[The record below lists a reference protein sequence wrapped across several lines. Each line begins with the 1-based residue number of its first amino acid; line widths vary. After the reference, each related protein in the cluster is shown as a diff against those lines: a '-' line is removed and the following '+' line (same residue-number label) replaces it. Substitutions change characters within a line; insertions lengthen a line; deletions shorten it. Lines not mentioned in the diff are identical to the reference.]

1 MLALASSG
9 SASALDP
16 ARAVTQYSARTW
28 HPGAE
33 LPRTAI
39 QAIAQTPDG
48 YLWLGTTQGLVRF
61 DGARAT
67 VFDERDG
74 LPHENVWSLRVD
86 RGGRLWAGTN
96 GGGVA
101 LWDHGLVRTFSVGS
115 GLGAAVVRPIL
126 ETQDGALWVGT
137 RGGGIAR
144 YKDGRWA
151 QLTAQNGL
159 ASGNVW
165 SLAEGPDGSVWVGAD
180 GVNVCRPDAFEERGG
195 ASPAQNACRVVRTQA
210 DGLPHNG
217 VVALTVTRNG
227 DLWVGTWGGL
237 SRLRAGRWSDW
248 TTSDGLPGAM
258 VRVIH
263 EDRDGNIWIGTSEG
277 LVRLRDGTFGGLTR
291 EQGAAGGYVRAIF
304 EDRDGTLWIG
314 TVGSGLTALSD
325 GQVVNIGAPEGLAR
339 GFVFSVTETPD
350 GSLWAGTSHG
360 LSRVRGTEVRTL
372 TTRDGLPSDLIGP
385 TAVDPADPESLWI
398 GTQTGGLVL
407 WKPGVGVV
415 RRYDDESGLPS
426 NTVSCLYADR
436 RRGFWVGTERGL
448 VELRGG
454 SRRVYSTLDGLPS
467 NNVRTVIETRGGTI
481 WVGTSGGLARKVD
494 GRWSTELAGTSL
506 PRLRANA
513 LHEDEDGILWVAT
526 TTGGLG
532 RVEGTR
538 WTTLDAA
545 RGYCSNVAYQVVEDD
560 QGQLWT
566 SSPQG
571 LCRAS
576 REALNAVARGE
587 AATVP
592 WRVYGRE
599 DGIRGSEAGATTD
612 RGAWKTRDGR
622 LLFATNSGI
631 VVVDPAR
638 LRDAA
643 LPQPVRIEGLSA
655 DGMAVSVDGPVALGP
670 GRPRL
675 EFRFTSLALLD
686 AGRTRFQ
693 YRLDGF
699 DPGWI
704 DAGAERVAHY
714 TNLPAGRFRFRAR
727 AAGSDG
733 VWNQPGKALELVVR
747 PHFWETAWFAA
758 ACTLA
763 AAGLA
768 GVAHRLRVRRVRA
781 QFDAVVAER
790 TRVAREL
797 HDTLAQGLAGAK
809 LQVESALETLADRP
823 EAARRFLELGQA
835 LLASGLAE
843 VRRSIWILRAQAE
856 KTPEGLGPMLSRS
869 LQQLTGD
876 SGIGTRLTLSGP
888 EPTLSS
894 DVEHH
899 VLRIS
904 HEAVTNAVRH
914 ARPRTLEVDLRF
926 EDHALELLVRD
937 DGIGFDPGPY
947 LARRNGNH
955 FGLVGLHERTQALG
969 GSLAIRS
976 SPGAG
981 TQVTCRVPYDPQ
993 ALTRK
998 EAGD

>member
-165 SLAEGPDGSVWVGAD
+165 SLAEGPDGRVWVGAG
-180 GVNVCRPDAFEERGG
+180 GVNVCRPDAFEERAG
-195 ASPAQNACRVVRTQA
+195 ATSPADDACRVVRTQA

-217 VVALTVTRNG
+217 VVALTVARNG

-237 SRLRAGRWSDW
+237 SRLRDGRWSDW

-263 EDRDGNIWIGTSEG
+263 EDRDGNVWIGTSEG
-277 LVRLRDGTFGGLTR
+277 LARFRDGRFGGLTR
-291 EQGAAGGYVRAIF
+291 EHGAAGGYVRAIF
-304 EDRDGTLWIG
+304 EDRDGTLWVG

-325 GQVVNIGAPEGLAR
+325 AQFVNIGAPEGLAR
-339 GFVFSVTETPD
+339 GFVFSVTEAPD
-350 GSLWAGTSHG
+350 GRIWAGTSHG
-360 LSRVRGTEVRTL
+360 LSRVGDTGVTTL

-385 TAVDPADPESLWI
+385 TAVDPADPERLWI

-426 NTVSCLYADR
+426 NTVTCLHADR
-436 RRGFWVGTERGL
+436 RGGFWVGTERGL

-454 SRRVYSTLDGLPS
+454 SPRVHSTGNGLPS
-467 NNVRTVIETRGGTI
+467 NNVRAVIERRDGTI
-481 WVGTSGGLARKVD
+481 WVGTSAGLARRVD
-494 GRWSTELAGTSL
+494 EGWSTEVPGA
-506 PRLRANA
+506 PHLRANA
-513 LHEDEDGILWVAT
+513 LHEDEDGVLWVAT
-526 TTGGLG
+526 TTGLG
-532 RVEGTR
+532 RLEGAR
-538 WTTLDAA
+538 WTTFDAA
-545 RGYCSNVAYQVVEDD
+545 HGYCSNVANQVIEDD
-560 QGQLWT
+560 RGQLWT
-566 SSPQG
+566 TSSDG

-576 REALNAVARGE
+576 RRGLDAVARGE
-587 AATVP
+587 ASTVP
-592 WRVYGRE
+592 WRVYARA
-599 DGIRGSEAGATTD
+599 DGIRNTEGGATTD
-612 RGAWKTRDGR
+612 RGACKTRDGR

-631 VVVDPAR
+631 VVVDPGR
-638 LRDAA
+638 LPDPSPPPPAT
-643 LPQPVRIEGLSA
+643 IEGLSA
-655 DGMAVSVDGPVALGP
+655 DGVAVPMGGPAVLGP

-675 EFRFTSLALLD
+675 EFQFTSLALLD
-686 AGRTRFQ
+686 AARTRFQ

-704 DAGAERVAHY
+704 DAGFQRFASY
-714 TNLPAGRFRFRAR
+714 TNLPAGRFTFRVR
-727 AAGSDG
+727 AAGTDG
-733 VWNQPGKALELVVR
+733 VWDERGDSLAVVVR
-747 PHFWETAWFAA
+747 PRFWETGWF
-758 ACTLA
+758 LA
-763 AAGLA
+763 AGGLAALGLA
-768 GVAHRLRVRRVRA
+768 GLGHRLHVRRVQARL
-781 QFDAVVAER
+781 DAVVAER

-809 LQVESALETLADRP
+809 LQVESALKAIAEHP

-856 KTPEGLGPMLSRS
+856 RTPEGLGPMLRRS
-869 LQQLTGD
+869 LQQLAGE
-876 SGIGTRLTLSGP
+876 SGIGARLRMSGR
-888 EPTLSS
+888 EPALSS
-894 DVEHH
+894 EMEHH
-899 VLRIS
+899 VLRIA

-914 ARPRTLEVDLRF
+914 ARPRTLDVELRF
-926 EDHALELLVRD
+926 EDEALELRVRD
-937 DGIGFDPGPY
+937 DGTGFDPEPY
-947 LARRNGNH
+947 LALRNGNH

-969 GSLAIRS
+969 GSLAIES
-976 SPGAG
+976 SLGGG
-981 TQVTCRVPYDPQ
+981 TRVTCRVPYAAR

-998 EAGD
+998 EAGA